1 MVYTRVIVLANF
13 QQKLSENME
22 YIGSVVF
29 RWLDLHLINIVVILV
44 GAYFARKIITQ
55 FLSRAIKHTVRHD
68 LFPTEFDRKKRVQTL
83 DALIG
88 ATVRILIWIIAAIM
102 VISEIGIDTG
112 PLLASAGI
120 LGVAL
125 GFGAQSL
132 IKDFMSGMF
141 IIIENQY
148 RVGDV
153 VELSNISGVVEHITI
168 RTTVVR
174 DMDGDLH
181 HIPNGSITVTTNKTM
196 DFAQINEKFT
206 VGIDSDIEELE
217 HVINHVGEQLSAD
230 PNYKRHII
238 EPPHFGRV
246 DGYDKDGMIVR
257 VFGKT
262 SPGEQWAIK
271 GAFYKSLNKAFKKHH
286 IEIPH
291 TQLTIH
297 ESKKK

>member
-1 MVYTRVIVLANF
+1 MWESL
-13 QQKLSENME
+13 QQKLSENMT
-22 YIGSVVF
+22 YIGNVMF
-29 RWLDLHLINIVVILV
+29 RWLDLHLINILVILI
-44 GAYFARKIITQ
+44 GAYVARKFTTR
-55 FLSRAIKHTVRHD
+55 FLSRLIKHTVRHD

-83 DALIG
+83 DALVG
-88 ATVRILIWIIAAIM
+88 ATVRIAIWVIASIM
-102 VISEIGIDTG
+102 IISEIGINTG

-141 IIIENQY
+141 IILENQY

-181 HIPNGSITVTTNKTM
+181 HIPNGTIQVTTNKTM
-196 DFAQINEKFT
+196 GFAQINEKFT
-206 VGIDSDIEELE
+206 VALETDIEELE
-217 HVINHVGEQLSAD
+217 HVINHVGEQLSAH
-230 PNYKRHII
+230 PNFKRHII
-238 EPPHFGRV
+238 EPPHFERI
-246 DGYDKDGMIVR
+246 DGYDKDGLVVR
-257 VFGKT
+257 VLGKT

-271 GAFYKSLNKAFKKHH
+271 GALYKALVKAFKKHH
-286 IEIPH
+286 IEVPH
-291 TQLTIH
+291 QQLTIH
-297 ESKKK
+297 QAKKS

>member
-1 MVYTRVIVLANF
+1 MKMWESL
-13 QQKLSENME
+13 QQKISDNAV
-22 YIGSVVF
+22 YIGNAMF
-29 RWLDLHLINIVVILV
+29 RWFDLHLINILVILI
-44 GAYFARKIITQ
+44 GAYFARKIATK
-55 FLSRAIKHTVRHD
+55 FLSQAIKHTVRHD

-83 DALIG
+83 DALVG
-88 ATVRILIWIIAAIM
+88 ATVRLLIWFIATLMI
-102 VISEIGIDTG
+102 ISEIGINTA

-153 VELSNISGVVEHITI
+153 VELSNISGTVEQITI

-174 DMDGDLH
+174 DLNGDLH
-181 HIPNGSITVTTNKTM
+181 HIPNGTIAVTTNMTM

-206 VGIDSDIEELE
+206 VALDTDIEELE
-217 HVINHVGEQLSAD
+217 HVINHVGEQLAAD
-230 PNYKRHII
+230 PAHKRHII
-238 EPPHFGRV
+238 KPPRFDRV
-246 DGYDKDGMIVR
+246 DGFDKDGMIVR

-286 IEIPH
+286 IEVPH
-291 TQLTIH
+291 AQLTIH
-297 ESKKK
+297 EAKKNSA